1 MNMAKNETYN
11 KLIHTT
17 RWLQLRRQVLNA
29 HPICQMCEAE
39 RRVSAATE
47 VHHIVPVETAVSE
60 REMAA
65 LMFDP
70 HNVMAL
76 CHKHHQE
83 VHQTLGKGGK
93 QERRKRADA
102 RLQNFVKKFFNDE
115 VGP

>member
-1 MNMAKNETYN
+1 MAKNEIYN
-11 KLIHTT
+11 KLIHTN

-39 RRVSAATE
+39 CKMSAATE
-47 VHHIVPVETAVSE
+47 VHHIVPVETASTS

-76 CHKHHQE
+76 CRQHHQQE
-83 VHQTLGKGGK
+83 HMKMGKGGK
-93 QERRKRADA
+93 QERRKRAET
-102 RLQNFVKKFFNDE
+102 RLQSFVKKFLSNE
-115 VGP
+115 AGP

>member
-1 MNMAKNETYN
+1 MAKNEIYN
-11 KLIHTT
+11 KLIHTN
-17 RWLQLRRQVLNA
+17 RWLKLRREVLNA

-47 VHHIVPVETAVSE
+47 VHHIVPCETALSE
-60 REMAA
+60 REMAT

-76 CHKHHQE
+76 CHQHHLQ
-83 VHQTLGKGGK
+83 VHEALGKGGK
-93 QERRKRADA
+93 QGNKKRAA
-102 RLQNFVKKFFNDE
+102 ERLANFVKKFFGDE